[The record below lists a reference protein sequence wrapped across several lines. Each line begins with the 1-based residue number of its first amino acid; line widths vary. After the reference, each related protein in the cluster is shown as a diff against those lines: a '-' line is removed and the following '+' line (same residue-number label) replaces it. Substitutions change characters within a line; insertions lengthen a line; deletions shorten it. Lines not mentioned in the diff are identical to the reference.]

1 MGVKLFAALTTVT
14 LIASGANA
22 ADVVTVTDTTP
33 VFEPASTYSFYL
45 GLKGGAGPIIGD
57 NDFTSAPTPFRVER
71 IDGSIDYDTGYAIA
85 VEAGI
90 YLTPNWRAGVELA
103 YARMEP
109 ETLNQGVFAPFRD
122 SLNGDIEAY
131 NVFAET
137 AYEFG
142 PFGVFRPY
150 VKAGVGAVH
159 ISLDNVT
166 SSTTFNGVADDSD
179 TVFAGRIGAGAAIAL
194 SERFDLIAEYDFTYG
209 QDAEFEFTF
218 PTFPGTG
225 TAPFEVE
232 VAAHRVLAGIR
243 ARF

>member
-1 MGVKLFAALTTVT
+1 
-14 LIASGANA
+14 
-22 ADVVTVTDTTP
+22 
-33 VFEPASTYSFYL
+33 
-45 GLKGGAGPIIGD
+45 
-57 NDFTSAPTPFRVER
+57 
-71 IDGSIDYDTGYAIA
+71 
-85 VEAGI
+85 
-90 YLTPNWRAGVELA
+90 
-103 YARMEP
+103 MES
-109 ETLNQGVFAPFRD
+109 ETLNQGVFAPYRD

-142 PFGVFRPY
+142 PSGVFRPY

-166 SSTTFNGVADDSD
+166 SSATFLGVADDSD
-179 TVFAGRIGAGAAIAL
+179 TVFAGRIGAGAALAL

-209 QDAEFEFTF
+209 EDAEFEFRF